1 MMSSPSPL
9 PHSSCSS
16 SSRANNKSVRIC
28 IVGAGLA
35 GSMMAIL
42 LAKLGYR
49 VSVYEKREDPRVVCC
64 LFLSPSLPLALF
76 IEDCLE

>member
-1 MMSSPSPL
+1 MSSPSY
-9 PHSSCSS
+9 
-16 SSRANNKSVRIC
+16 SRENNKSVRIC

-49 VSVYEKREDPRVVCC
+49 ISVYEKREDPRVVC
-64 LFLSPSLPLALF
+64 
-76 IEDCLE
+76 